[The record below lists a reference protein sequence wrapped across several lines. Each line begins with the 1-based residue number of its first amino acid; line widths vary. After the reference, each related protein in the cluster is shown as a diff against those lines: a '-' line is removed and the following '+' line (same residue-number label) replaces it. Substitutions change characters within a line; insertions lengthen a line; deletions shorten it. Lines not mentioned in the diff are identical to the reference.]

1 MQAIEAK
8 RAKDQ
13 LEEKEPEKK
22 VSKTEKKKLDFEK
35 KWREQ
40 VYVNVLPLYIEFN
53 FVRFFFKNR
62 LSSNYIFR
70 FHQFSHAVLVYFLK
84 QEAKRDDP
92 DGSKAKAKAAK
103 KAESYIAEERRLH
116 EAYQILRTE
125 ADNKRKQ
132 RNEAKKMMG
141 ISIDKPTDEIK
152 VVDDMETEDA
162 KRDDFGIIQS
172 TSIPL
177 EF

>member
-1 MQAIEAK
+1 ME
-8 RAKDQ
+8 
-13 LEEKEPEKK
+13 L
-22 VSKTEKKKLDFEK
+22 
-35 KWREQ
+35 
-40 VYVNVLPLYIEFN
+40 
-53 FVRFFFKNR
+53 FFQK
-62 LSSNYIFR
+62 
-70 FHQFSHAVLVYFLK
+70 
-84 QEAKRDDP
+84 EAKRDDP

-125 ADNKRKQ
+125 ADHKRKQ
-132 RNEAKKMMG
+132 RNEAKRMMG
-141 ISIDKPTDEIK
+141 ISIDKTTDEIK